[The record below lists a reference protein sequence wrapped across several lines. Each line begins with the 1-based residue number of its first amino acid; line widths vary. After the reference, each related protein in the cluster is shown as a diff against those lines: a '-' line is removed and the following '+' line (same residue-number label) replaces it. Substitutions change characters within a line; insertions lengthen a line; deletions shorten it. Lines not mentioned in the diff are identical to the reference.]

1 MTESHYQLLTTI
13 DQVPENKVSCFELD
27 GQSIAVTQVKGEFYA
42 VINKCSHAEQT
53 FEEGKV
59 RGYKLYCPLH
69 GAMFDI
75 RDGSVLS
82 PPAFNPIKTYPLKIE
97 GNEIHIDLTGS
108 LSMEASV

>member
-1 MTESHYQLLTTI
+1 MTDNHYQLLTFV

-27 GQSIAVTQVKGEFYA
+27 GQSIAVARVKGEFYA

-53 FEEGKV
+53 FENGRV
-59 RGYKLYCPLH
+59 RGYKLICPLH
-69 GAMFDI
+69 GAIFDI

-97 GNEIHIDLTGS
+97 GEEIHIDLTES
-108 LSMEASV
+108 SSI